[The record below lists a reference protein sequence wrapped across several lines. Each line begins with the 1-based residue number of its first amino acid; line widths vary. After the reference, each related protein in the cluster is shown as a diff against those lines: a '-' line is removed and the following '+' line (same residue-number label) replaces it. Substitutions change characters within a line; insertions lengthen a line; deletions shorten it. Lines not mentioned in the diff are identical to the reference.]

1 MRTPFNFYMILYKG
15 IAFLVCMLLLMF
27 FYNTKAINTENK
39 FAKTTIY
46 FSKASK
52 GKIKV
57 QIITA
62 KPKQVELYLFNAG
75 GELIKKLETDTK
87 QISLLQGIHEGQYL
101 YQCFE
106 KDIELISGKLM
117 VNQNN
122 ITYD

>member
-1 MRTPFNFYMILYKG
+1 MKTTFNFYKILYKG
-15 IAFLVCMLLLMF
+15 IAFFVCMLLLMF
-27 FYNTKAINTENK
+27 FYNTKAINTGNR

-52 GKIKV
+52 GKINV

-62 KPKQVELYLFNAG
+62 KTKKVELYLFNAG

-87 QISLLQGIHEGQYL
+87 QISLLQGINEGQYL

-106 KDIELISGKLM
+106 KDIELKSGKLM